1 MQPINS
7 PCQKI
12 CTLHPEMPLCTGCG
26 RTLDEIEQWLALSP
40 QQRIG
45 LIEVARQRLKSL
57 RDQNRQMLP

>member
-1 MQPINS
+1 M
-7 PCQKI
+7 
-12 CTLHPEMPLCTGCG
+12 GCG

-57 RDQNRQMLP
+57 RDQNRQTLP